1 MAKSFRCRLVT
12 PTASVFDETV
22 SYASIPAWDGLF
34 GVLPGRAP
42 ILARMGAGELR
53 VDFPDSSKGQ
63 GGSRSYFVEGGF
75 VQMAGEQLTVLAER
89 ATPVEQLSAADA
101 QKELDALMAK
111 SIPESVKERQAQ
123 VDRLNRDRDRARQK
137 VALARGQKSI

>member
-12 PTASVFDETV
+12 PTASVFDEAV
-22 SYASIPAWDGLF
+22 AYASIPAWDGLF

-53 VDFPDSSKGQ
+53 VDFPDSSKGE

-89 ATPVEQLSAADA
+89 ATPAEQLSATDA
-101 QKELDALMAK
+101 QKELDALMAR
-111 SIPESVKERQAQ
+111 SIPDGAKDRQAQ
-123 VDRLNRDRDRARQK
+123 VDRLNRDRQCARQK
-137 VALARGQKSI
+137 IALARAQKGI

>member
-1 MAKSFRCRLVT
+1 LAKSFRCRLVT
-12 PTASVFDETV
+12 PTASVFDESV
-22 SYASIPAWDGLF
+22 AYASIPAWDGLF

-42 ILARMGAGELR
+42 ILARVGAGELR
-53 VDFPDSSKGQ
+53 IDFPDAGSAE

-111 SIPESVKERQAQ
+111 SIPDSAKDRQSQ
-123 VDRLNRDRDRARQK
+123 VDRLNRDRQCARQK
-137 VALARGQKSI
+137 IALARSHRGI

>member
-12 PTASVFDETV
+12 PTASVFDEAVT
-22 SYASIPAWDGLF
+22 YASIPAWDGLF

-53 VDFPDSSKGQ
+53 VDFPDSAKGQ

-75 VQMAGEQLTVLAER
+75 VQMAGEQLMVLAER
-89 ATPVEQLSAADA
+89 ATPAEQISATDA

-111 SIPESVKERQAQ
+111 SIPENVPDRQAK
-123 VDRLNRDRDRARQK
+123 VDRLSRDRERARK
-137 VALARGQKSI
+137 KIALARAKTSI

>member
-1 MAKSFRCRLVT
+1 LAKSFRCRLVT
-12 PTASVFDETV
+12 PTASVFDESV
-22 SYASIPAWDGLF
+22 SYASVPAWDGLF

-53 VDFPDSSKGQ
+53 VDFPDSNRGE

-89 ATPVEQLSAADA
+89 ATPVEQLSASDS
-101 QKELDALMAK
+101 QNELDLLMAK
-111 SIPESVKERQAQ
+111 SIPDHAKDRQAL
-123 VDRLNRDRDRARQK
+123 VDRLNRDRQCARQK
-137 VALARGQKSI
+137 LAIARAAKGI

>member
-12 PTASVFDETV
+12 PTASMFDESV

-53 VDFPDSSKGQ
+53 VDFPDTSGGE

-89 ATPVEQLSAADA
+89 ATPVEQLSASDA

-111 SIPESVKERQAQ
+111 SVPDGAKDRQLQ
-123 VDRLNRDRDRARQK
+123 VDRLNRDRQCARQK
-137 VALARGQKSI
+137 VALARSHKGI

>member
-12 PTASVFDETV
+12 PTASVFDEPVT
-22 SYASIPAWDGLF
+22 YASIPAWDGLF

-42 ILARMGAGELR
+42 ILARLGAGEFR
-53 VDFPDSSKGQ
+53 IEFPDSAKGQ

-89 ATPVEQLSAADA
+89 ATPAEQLSASDA
-101 QKELDALMAK
+101 QKELDSLMAR
-111 SIPESVKERQAQ
+111 SIPENAKDRQAQ
-123 VDRLNRDRDRARQK
+123 VDRLARDRERARQK
-137 VALARGQKSI
+137 LALARSKTSI

>member
-75 VQMAGEQLTVLAER
+75 VQMAGEQL
-89 ATPVEQLSAADA
+89 SAADA